1 VRDAGVPWTFLQPC
15 SFMSNALQWA
25 PQIRAGDLVRAPFP
39 DVRVATIDPRDIAA
53 VAARALTTDGHAG
66 KSYLLTGP
74 EALLPADRVRVLAG
88 ILKRDLRFEGQ
99 SNAEARAEM
108 SRTMPV
114 PYVDAFFSFF
124 VDGKLDESI
133 VRPMVEEVLG
143 RPPRSFEQWAIEHAD
158 AFR

>member
-1 VRDAGVPWTFLQPC
+1 
-15 SFMSNALQWA
+15 
-25 PQIRAGDLVRAPFP
+25 
-39 DVRVATIDPRDIAA
+39 